1 MSQWA
6 VNFIEKP
13 DLRVFE
19 LEINGF
25 SSSHECLSTV
35 VIYDGFD
42 DSAPELMRSCGTQR
56 PGSIMSTGNGIFIK
70 FNAISFEAHEGS
82 KFKLSW
88 RKIDEASRIR
98 YVITYESRTGFKA

>member
-1 MSQWA
+1 METGQPKLPQATSD
-6 VNFIEKP
+6 FT
-13 DLRVFE
+13 
-19 LEINGF
+19 NGNHP
-25 SSSHECLSTV
+25 SHECLSTV

-98 YVITYESRTGFKA
+98 